1 MKAVYCP
8 YCGGRTKRNGRT
20 SSGSQR
26 WRCTACG
33 ASTTVRYDDTATR
46 LDEFLGWLLSKDSQA
61 AMPGGGRSFRRR
73 TAEFWEVWP
82 MPVPDGELHRVL
94 YVDGIWVARDLV
106 VLICCS
112 GERVVSWYMARSE
125 NSGAWSALMAPIP
138 APEVVVTD
146 GGSGFAKAV
155 RETWPRTRV
164 QRCTFHAFSQV
175 KRYTTTRPKLQAG
188 RELYL
193 IARDLMG
200 IETLHQAEL
209 WVERYLDWCGFWAD
223 FLEDRT
229 VVDGRRVYTH
239 ERLRRARGLATLMW
253 TVPGGAQETGGPYMR
268 DPRHP
273 RHFTDEFKR
282 QIVDLY
288 NAGKPKREIMDE
300 YDLGK
305 STVER
310 WIKSI
315 NATGS
320 PRAADNR
327 TPEQN
332 RILELERE
340 NRRLRMEVDVLK
352 QAALIYARK

>member
-125 NSGAWSALMAPIP
+125 NSRAWSALMAPIP
-138 APEVVVTD
+138 APDVVVTD

-229 VVDGRRVYTH
+229 VVDGRRVYTLLASIYFSPFSPTYFRQSRQRGCAGFANADAPLSAS
-239 ERLRRARGLATLMW
+239 RLPPPSRPHRRWIRPSGGT
-253 TVPGGAQETGGPYMR
+253 TVP
-268 DPRHP
+268 
-273 RHFTDEFKR
+273 
-282 QIVDLY
+282 L
-288 NAGKPKREIMDE
+288 
-300 YDLGK
+300 
-305 STVER
+305 S
-310 WIKSI
+310 
-315 NATGS
+315 
-320 PRAADNR
+320 
-327 TPEQN
+327 
-332 RILELERE
+332 
-340 NRRLRMEVDVLK
+340 
-352 QAALIYARK
+352 